1 MSILSAR
8 AAAVWMHSAIS
19 EVMSIYTNVQFQW
32 SFTFTEAIFGFSA
45 SFRSFWGFVF
55 NLIRCWN
62 FLNREHEFLTTGTW
76 VVCWRLKQF
85 DENGSIWFSLVQ
97 FSQSKNQTIENL
109 GTFLANIYDITKR
122 FNDYLNRDI
131 KINDG
136 GIVLDI
142 LFVHIL
148 SLLTTS
154 LKLCTV
160 RTRAAIR
167 MEMSSTRARAVSM
180 SRLSSRVLLFHHGT

>member
-1 MSILSAR
+1 MIQFGSIL
-8 AAAVWMHSAIS
+8 
-19 EVMSIYTNVQFQW
+19 T
-32 SFTFTEAIFGFSA
+32 
-45 SFRSFWGFVF
+45 
-55 NLIRCWN
+55 
-62 FLNREHEFLTTGTW
+62 
-76 VVCWRLKQF
+76 
-85 DENGSIWFSLVQ
+85 
-97 FSQSKNQTIENL
+97 SKIQTIENL
-109 GTFLANIYDITKR
+109 GTFLANIYDIAKR

-131 KINDG
+131 KIKDG

-167 MEMSSTRARAVSM
+167 MVMRSTRDRAVSI